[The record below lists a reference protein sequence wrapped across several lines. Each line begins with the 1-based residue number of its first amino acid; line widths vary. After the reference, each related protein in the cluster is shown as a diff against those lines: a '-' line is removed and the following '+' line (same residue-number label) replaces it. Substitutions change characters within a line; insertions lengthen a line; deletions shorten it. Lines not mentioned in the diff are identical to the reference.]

1 MGDLTDCRAGA
12 TCRKAAAKAARDAK
26 KATKPGIGGGAEAA
40 AAAEDAEADDT

>member
-26 KATKPGIGGGAEAA
+26 KATKPSGGGEAEGAEA
-40 AAAEDAEADDT
+40 DEA